1 MNGPA
6 KCPGGDRIGVPDL
19 GEAGQKPF
27 LARVSREGR

>member
-1 MNGPA
+1 VGKESRGGPLV
-6 KCPGGDRIGVPDL
+6 RVPDL